1 MQSHQ
6 WLFLWECFVWDTPT
20 VRMCNYWGRVVL
32 KQMGYDPL
40 SRFCSHAYRVVFKEV
55 QRPDQQRQ
63 NCWSTLSSLGS
74 LNPKLQ
80 YITQPHMVSVWC
92 IRICVLSVRFDACP
106 FFTAWMIVF
115 FSILIIIPTF
125 HSNTIVV
132 VLFVLETMTTADWL
146 SNHTKIV
153 SKMRTILT
161 LKVFVA

>member
-1 MQSHQ
+1 
-6 WLFLWECFVWDTPT
+6 
-20 VRMCNYWGRVVL
+20 
-32 KQMGYDPL
+32 
-40 SRFCSHAYRVVFKEV
+40 
-55 QRPDQQRQ
+55 
-63 NCWSTLSSLGS
+63 
-74 LNPKLQ
+74 
-80 YITQPHMVSVWC
+80 
-92 IRICVLSVRFDACP
+92 
-106 FFTAWMIVF
+106 MIVF